1 MSDTNLTPIFFLS
14 VDGETDVSDITRRV
28 ISLEI
33 DEHLKKATKITAT
46 LDDEDGAIAS
56 GDLLREGMTIGVRWG
71 YAGAASAGAAGAGG
85 GLSDARAAI
94 VHKIEAGY
102 ADGTAKI
109 EAFGRELALS
119 RGAIRRTF
127 RGRSFREALEQV
139 CREATPPV
147 TVRWEA
153 GATGGVRLDSQVI
166 DDEHAWAWIL
176 RQSTSLAL
184 DVEMVGGELTVRQ
197 PRAAEAPVTVLH
209 YRWRN
214 AEILSFDPET
224 NGKKH
229 RHESEGVVALF
240 FDPATGE
247 GMSHAAGDPTTT
259 RATLAARRVRTDA
272 RREGGTGGSEAGE
285 AAALAAYVRAHPELT
300 GRSPADRQAAFDRSR
315 AAQGQGGRAPT
326 DDDAMLV
333 NLAGAGDDG
342 AGTAAGTAATP
353 QGTAPSA
360 PATVPVTVPAERHAA
375 RQHVAQL
382 AEGRFRERERRRVK
396 AKAVCLM
403 LPRMTKGRV
412 VQVVGVHPRDAGLW
426 MVHGCTH
433 KVTEGEMEL
442 ELKRDGVNGSHGAR
456 QGAGAR
462 PNQQAGGTN
471 GTQPGMQDALV
482 PVALGDG

>member
-14 VDGETDVSDITRRV
+14 VDGETAITDLTRRV

-56 GDLLREGMTIGVRWG
+56 GDLLREGMTVGVRWG
-71 YAGAASAGAAGAGG
+71 FAGAAGG
-85 GLSDARAAI
+85 GLSDAVAAI
-94 VHKIEAGY
+94 VHKIEPGY
-102 ADGTAKI
+102 ADGTARF
-109 EAFGRELALS
+109 EAFGRELSLS

-127 RGRSFREALEQV
+127 RGRSFREALEEV

-176 RQSTSLAL
+176 RQSTALAL

-209 YRWRN
+209 HRWRN

-229 RHESEGVVALF
+229 RHESDGVVALF

-247 GMSHAAGDPTTT
+247 GMQHAAGDPTTT
-259 RATLAARRVRTDA
+259 RATLAARRVRADA
-272 RREGGTGGSEAGE
+272 RREGGGGSEAGE
-285 AAALAAYVRAHPELT
+285 AAALAAYVRAHPELA

-315 AAQGQGGRAPT
+315 TAQAAQGQSGHPPT

-333 NLAGAGDDG
+333 NLAGAGDDDG
-342 AGTAAGTAATP
+342 AVGSVAAA

-375 RQHVAQL
+375 REHVRQL

-396 AKAVCLM
+396 AKAVCLGM
-403 LPRMTKGRV
+403 PRMRKGRV

-433 KVTEGEMEL
+433 KVTEGETEL

-462 PNQQAGGTN
+462 PNQQAGAG
-471 GTQPGMQDALV
+471 GATQPGMQDALV
-482 PVALGDG
+482 PVALGD